1 MLQTTSL
8 LAPEK
13 RYFED
18 MKVPKGRHRTAM
30 A

>member
-1 MLQTTSL
+1 LQTASL

-13 RYFED
+13 KYFED
-18 MKVPKGRHRTAM
+18 VKVPKGRHRTAM